1 MTSHR
6 ERRMVSV
13 PADTLFD
20 LVADVERYP
29 EFLTLWRA
37 ARVYAREE
45 GGYFTEQEIGIG
57 LVRERFRT
65 HTRLNRPDFIDISS
79 IDPLFK
85 AFCIRWDFIPIRDGA
100 GADVTVTMTW
110 EVRSLLL
117 QRGNRGDAADDGGA
131 HGDGLR
137 GSSAIDPA
145 TYGGLRRSSPA
156 RLTRPPPS
164 LCKRVT
170 QPLYLTEHPYGWVA
184 VTAGTLPSLTAVSA
198 SFT

>member
-1 MTSHR
+1 
-6 ERRMVSV
+6 MVSV

-117 QRGNRGDAADDGGA
+117 QRGIEAMLPTTAARMVTAFED
-131 HGDGLR
+131 R
-137 GSSAIDPA
+137 
-145 TYGGLRRSSPA
+145 A
-156 RLTRPPPS
+156 RLIQRRMAACADPH
-164 LCKRVT
+164 RR
-170 QPLYLTEHPYGWVA
+170 G
-184 VTAGTLPSLTAVSA
+184 
-198 SFT
+198 